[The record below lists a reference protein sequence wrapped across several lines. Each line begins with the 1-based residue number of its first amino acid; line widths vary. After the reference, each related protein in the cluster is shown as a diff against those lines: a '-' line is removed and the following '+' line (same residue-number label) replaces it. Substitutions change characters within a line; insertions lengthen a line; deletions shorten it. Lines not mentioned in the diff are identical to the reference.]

1 MNPLRRTLLAGL
13 PALAAWPALAEAPF
27 PGQPIR
33 LVVPFPPA
41 GATDVVSRLIT
52 GKISADTGWNFVV
65 DNRAGAGGNIGLDA
79 VAKAPAD
86 GYTLGMGQT
95 ANLAVNPAL
104 LAKMPFDPLKDF
116 APVALVASLPVVLV
130 VRTESPHASLASV
143 VSAAKA
149 KPGVL
154 LQALASNGTVGH
166 LAGEMFGRLA
176 GIRFT
181 NVPYK
186 GAGPALTDLIGG
198 QTDFMF
204 GTPQAVTALVRG
216 GKLRALAV
224 TSARRLPVMPDV
236 PTIAESGWPG
246 FEATDWKGLV
256 APAATPRDVVRKLN
270 AAVNRALGRADTLAA
285 LLADGSAPMGGTP
298 EQFAQF
304 LKAEHT
310 RWGKVVREAGIKP
323 D

>member
-1 MNPLRRTLLAGL
+1 
-13 PALAAWPALAEAPF
+13 
-27 PGQPIR
+27 
-33 LVVPFPPA
+33 
-41 GATDVVSRLIT
+41 
-52 GKISADTGWNFVV
+52 
-65 DNRAGAGGNIGLDA
+65 
-79 VAKAPAD
+79 
-86 GYTLGMGQT
+86 
-95 ANLAVNPAL
+95 
-104 LAKMPFDPLKDF
+104 
-116 APVALVASLPVVLV
+116 
-130 VRTESPHASLASV
+130 
-143 VSAAKA
+143 
-149 KPGVL
+149 
-154 LQALASNGTVGH
+154 
-166 LAGEMFGRLA
+166 
-176 GIRFT
+176 
-181 NVPYK
+181 VPYK

-224 TSARRLPVMPDV
+224 TSARRLPVMPEV
-236 PTIAESGWPG
+236 PTIAESGWAG

-310 RWGKVVREAGIKP
+310 RWGKVVRDAGIKP

>member
-1 MNPLRRTLLAGL
+1 MNPLRRTLVTGL
-13 PALAAWPALAEAPF
+13 PALAALPAWAQAGF
-27 PGQPIR
+27 PSQPIR
-33 LVVPFPPA
+33 LVVPFTPA
-41 GATDVVSRLIT
+41 GATDVVSRLIAS
-52 GKISADTGWNFVV
+52 KISADTGWNFVV

-104 LAKMPFDPLKDF
+104 LSKMPFDPLKDF

-130 VRTESPHASLASV
+130 VRADSPHKSLATLV
-143 VSAAKA
+143 AAAKA
-149 KPGVL
+149 KSGVL

-176 GIRFT
+176 GVVFT

-186 GAGPALTDLIGG
+186 GAGPALTDLMGG

-204 GTPQAVTALVRG
+204 GTPQAVTALVRA

-236 PTIAESGWPG
+236 PTVAESGYAG

-256 APAATPRDVVRKLN
+256 APAATPRDLVRKLN

-304 LKAEHT
+304 LKAEHA
-310 RWGKVVREAGIKP
+310 RWGKVVRDAGIKA